1 MGIVLLSYPLCYAFA
16 RNDRGIGMYCTKC
29 DVDVKLLCFRYLNLI
44 CNNYL
49 NSDVCEI
56 LVNYL

>member
-1 MGIVLLSYPLCYAFA
+1 MTLLLESDLST
-16 RNDRGIGMYCTKC
+16 GMYLNLSLMLMS
-29 DVDVKLLCFRYLNLI
+29 KLLCFRYLNLV
-44 CNNYL
+44 CNNYV